1 VPPPLATP
9 TTPVP
14 ARLRTET
21 TDPPASDPPAQQ
33 PRTVRRVPRLL
44 CALGLATATAVGV
57 LPASLGHADP
67 TPTLAEVEKRVEGLT
82 LQADQAVEAYA
93 QARIELTA
101 ARQRSALAESR
112 LHREQAALAALRS
125 SMSAVVASAYRSGS
139 SSEITSLVTASNPQV
154 FLDKAASLDRIAQD
168 QAARMAAITTARHR
182 LADVQAEVTRD
193 LAGQQVVEQ
202 RLSDQR
208 STIEHTLQAQ
218 RTLLAGLKAQERRRL
233 EALRAAREAAARRA
247 AVAAQQEA
255 ARQQAAQQEAARQ
268 QAAQQEAGRQQA
280 ARQQAARQQAGRVQA
295 AAAARSSHRVAAPAP
310 QQASHQSA
318 ASGSSGG
325 GSPSGTA
332 GNRAGTAVAEAYRK
346 LGSPYQ
352 WAAAG
357 PSRFDCSGLTMWVW
371 AKAGVSLP
379 HSAQAQYDG
388 GRHVSREQLQPGD
401 LVFYGSPIH
410 HVGIYVG
417 NGQMIS
423 APHTGDVVKV
433 QNALRSDFVG
443 AVRP

>member
-57 LPASLGHADP
+57 LPAGLGHADP

-112 LHREQAALAALRS
+112 LHREQAALTALRS

-139 SSEITSLVTASNPQV
+139 SSEITSMVTASNPQV

-168 QAARMAAITTARHR
+168 QAARMAATTTARHR
-182 LADVQAEVTRD
+182 LADVQAELTRD
-193 LAGQQVVEQ
+193 LAAQQVVEQ

-208 STIEHTLQAQ
+208 STIERTLQAQ
-218 RTLLAGLKAQERRRL
+218 RTLLAGLKEQERRRL

-268 QAAQQEAGRQQA
+268 R
-280 ARQQAARQQAGRVQA
+280 AARQQAGRQQAGRAQA

-332 GNRAGTAVAEAYRK
+332 GHRAGTAVAEAYRK

>member
-208 STIEHTLQAQ
+208 STIERTLQAQ

-255 ARQQAAQQEAARQ
+255 ARQQAA
-268 QAAQQEAGRQQA
+268 
-280 ARQQAARQQAGRVQA
+280 RQQAARQQAGRAQA

>member
-1 VPPPLATP
+1 MPPPLATP

-21 TDPPASDPPAQQ
+21 ADPPASDPPAQQ

-57 LPASLGHADP
+57 LPASLGHAGP

-112 LHREQAALAALRS
+112 LHREQAALTALRS

-208 STIEHTLQAQ
+208 STIERTLQAQ
-218 RTLLAGLKAQERRRL
+218 RTLLAGLKEQERRRL

-268 QAAQQEAGRQQA
+268 QA
-280 ARQQAARQQAGRVQA
+280 RQQAGRAQA
-295 AAAARSSHRVAAPAP
+295 AAAARSSHRVAVPAP

-388 GRHVSREQLQPGD
+388 GRHVSLEQLQPGD